1 MPSEQIKQLP
11 YGMADFQ
18 RIQRGGMYYV
28 DKTHYIP
35 LLEAGPR
42 YLFLIRPRR
51 FGKSLWLSVLE
62 NYYDVGFQDRF
73 AATFRNTHIGAHPT
87 PERNSYLVLM
97 FNFATVNPDVRFVE
111 NSFEENG
118 KAAIRDFLRR
128 YAPFFTERESSAV
141 VAHVRTEDQ
150 LREIFYFAAA
160 KEQKIYLLIDEY
172 DNFANTILTTA
183 GEQAYQE
190 LTHGAGFFRYFFN
203 LLKGATAGRM
213 GGLERLFITG
223 VSPVTMDDV
232 TSGFNI
238 GKNLSLDLQFNEL
251 LGFTPTEVQLM
262 VDYYRSA
269 GRLRLDPDFCLET
282 MTAWYGGYR
291 FSGEAAERMFNPDMV
306 LHFLLEAAGR
316 TTLPQQMIDQNV
328 RVDYGKLRHLVLVD
342 RRFNGNFSILREI
355 IETGAVTSDVVSSFP
370 VEQLLARENF
380 VSLLFYLGLV
390 TLDGVSEGLPVLRI
404 PNLTIR
410 KLMYGYLR
418 DAFRDVDV
426 FRVDLWGFANLVG
439 RMAYDGEWQAVVDF
453 LAAAVQ
459 QQTSVRD
466 YLTGE
471 KVIQGFLLAYLNVT
485 DYFLA
490 WTERELGKGFV
501 DIYLEPFL
509 ARFPDM
515 QHGYLLELKYLPRGE
530 LTEAKLTAAVQEAE
544 AQLARYAADARVQKV
559 VGRVTITPVVLVYH
573 GWELVYRGEAGRVR
587 DAGHRVSGAS

>member
-1 MPSEQIKQLP
+1 MTEKIKQIP
-11 YGMADFQ
+11 YGMADFY
-18 RIQRGGMYYV
+18 RIQQAGMYYV
-28 DKTHYIP
+28 DKTPYLE

-42 YLFLIRPRR
+42 YLFLLRPRR

-62 NYYDVGFQDRF
+62 NYYDIGFRDRF
-73 AATFRNTHIGAHPT
+73 AAAFRGAYVAEHPT
-87 PERNSYLVLM
+87 PERSSYLVLM
-97 FNFATVNPDVRFVE
+97 LNFATVNPDPRYVE
-111 NSFEENG
+111 DSFEENG

-128 YAPFFTERESSAV
+128 YTAFFSEQESRAAL
-141 VAHVRTEDQ
+141 AHAKTEDQ

-160 KEQKIYLLIDEY
+160 KGLKIYLLIDEY

-183 GEQAYQE
+183 GEPAYRD

-213 GGLERLFITG
+213 AGVERLFITG

-238 GKNLSLDLQFNEL
+238 GRNLSLDPRYNEL
-251 LGFTPTEVQLM
+251 LGFTAAEVETMLA
-262 VDYYRSA
+262 YYRDA

-291 FSGEAAERMFNPDMV
+291 FSGEATSRVFNPDMI
-306 LHFLLEAAGR
+306 LNFLLDAAGR
-316 TTLPQQMIDQNV
+316 TTLPQQLIDPNV

-342 RRFNGNFSILREI
+342 RRFDGNFGVLRGI
-355 IETGAVTSDVVSSFP
+355 IETGEVISDVVPSFP
-370 VEQLLARENF
+370 VEHLLKRENF
-380 VSLLFYLGLV
+380 VSLLLYLGL
-390 TLDGVSEGLPVLRI
+390 LSFDEISEGRPVLQI
-404 PNLTIR
+404 PNLTIG

-418 DAFRDVDV
+418 DAFHDVDV

-439 RMAYDGEWQAVVDF
+439 RMAYHREWQAVVDF

-466 YLTGE
+466 YLAGE

-485 DYFLA
+485 DYFLTH
-490 WTERELGKGFV
+490 TERELGKGFV
-501 DIYLEPFL
+501 DVYLEPFL

-515 QHGYLLELKYLPRGE
+515 RYGYLLELKYLPRGE
-530 LTEAKLTAAVQEAE
+530 LTEAKLAAAVQEAE
-544 AQLARYAADARVQKV
+544 AQLARYAADARLQKV
-559 VGRVTITPVVLVYH
+559 AGRATIVPVVLVYH
-573 GWELVYRGEAGRVR
+573 GWELVYRGEP
-587 DAGHRVSGAS
+587 GAPTLA